1 MNELSAE
8 YVKAR
13 KLDRTIKTSAQLA
26 QQSLYDMCA
35 AFKEMRDSKLY
46 KELGYT
52 DFREYCEKETGF
64 KHAQI
69 YSYIA
74 VYEKLPKEFVQSTG
88 QIGIQ
93 KLYLLS
99 TLSEEERVEVTQSTD
114 LESTTVKELKEQI
127 TALKEKAD
135 KADMFSSKL
144 DNMVKNCNQIQQ
156 QKDNAES
163 KIKKLESEIKELESR
178 PVEVAVEDNSEQLQE
193 LRKKLE
199 AEKQQA
205 LKKAE
210 KSAQKEINELKNQL
224 GIANDKI
231 KEQTNGLKVDEE
243 KIKFKDIFTFAY
255 DAMKRLTEFAKSSSE
270 NIYIDKVKEF
280 LQAIEQ
286 DLEC

>member
-1 MNELSAE
+1 MNELSDE
-8 YVKAR
+8 YIKA
-13 KLDRTIKTSAQLA
+13 KELDRTIKTSAQLA
-26 QQSLYDMCA
+26 QQSLYEMCA

-114 LESTTVKELKEQI
+114 LESTTVKKLKEQI

-135 KADMFSSKL
+135 KADMFSSKA
-144 DNMVKNCNQIQQ
+144 
-156 QKDNAES
+156 DNAEL

-286 DLEC
+286 DLGC